1 MRKLLV
7 FLLMNM
13 ASGAALAATGAYI
26 TGDVGPASYGY
37 GSSSPI
43 AVRFGGGYNF
53 LKMMDSQLT
62 IGAEGGYA
70 NFGSSS
76 NLNTTVKT
84 TALMGAGIAT
94 YKIPGVQGL
103 SAFGKV
109 GVIRA
114 TTDYTATG
122 VSVSSTTNGLYI
134 GIGAKY
140 DINDKLAVRAQYEN
154 YGNAV
159 SAAGPTSSLSA
170 LSAGVIYSF

>member
-7 FLLMNM
+7 FLLMSM
-13 ASGAALAATGAYI
+13 VSGAALAATGAYI

-53 LKMMDSQLT
+53 LNLMDNQLT

-84 TALMGAGIAT
+84 TALMGAGIAS
-94 YKIPGVQGL
+94 YKIPNVQGL

-114 TTDYTATG
+114 TTDFTSAG
-122 VSVSSTTNGLYI
+122 GSVSSTKNGLFI

-140 DINDKLAVRAQYEN
+140 VINAKLAVRAQYEH
-154 YGNAV
+154 YGNIV
-159 SAAGPTSSLSA
+159 SAAGATSSLSA
-170 LSAGVIYSF
+170 LTGGVIYSF